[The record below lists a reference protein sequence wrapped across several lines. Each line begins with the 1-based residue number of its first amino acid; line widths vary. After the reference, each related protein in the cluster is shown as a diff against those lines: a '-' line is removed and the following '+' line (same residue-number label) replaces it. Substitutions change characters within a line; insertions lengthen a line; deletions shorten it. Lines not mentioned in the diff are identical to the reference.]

1 MLIGAATRAVLQ
13 IPHTPARPALVG
25 AEDAAAAA
33 AGHSAS
39 GEAPS
44 AGSSKDG
51 SADPAVVAQQVEAWS
66 SADRLNVSV
75 GLLYALCNAAIA
87 AGASAGFCVPRPQ
100 LLRRWLQA
108 GVHMKQVNTPITL
121 TYPSTAHDYA
131 YYKGSTVAYFM
142 VAEVKEALEKV
153 LSIVGN

>member
-1 MLIGAATRAVLQ
+1 VLLQ

-33 AGHSAS
+33 AGQSGS
-39 GEAPS
+39 GEAAS
-44 AGSSKDG
+44 AGNSKDG
-51 SADPAVVAQQVEAWS
+51 SSAAATEVEAWS

-75 GLLYALCNAAIA
+75 GLLYALCNAATA

-108 GVHMKQVNTPITL
+108 GVHMKQVSTPITL
-121 TYPSTAHDYA
+121 TYPSSAHDYA

-142 VAEVKEALEKV
+142 VEEVKEALEKV